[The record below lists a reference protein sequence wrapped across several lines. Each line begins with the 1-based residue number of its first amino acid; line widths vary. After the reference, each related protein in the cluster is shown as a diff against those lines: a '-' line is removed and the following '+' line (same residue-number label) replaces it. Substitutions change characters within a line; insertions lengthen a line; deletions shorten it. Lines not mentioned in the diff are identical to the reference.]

1 MCYLHP
7 CSFRGNYQF
16 CDIFSA
22 VRLQSLKNNFFV
34 HAHAFLYGQDCCFT
48 QTLVFCQYMFIEGM
62 SVLGYVYATI
72 RSVAF
77 VSSTIQEQAIQKS
90 PFTRLRNEDNSIIS

>member
-22 VRLQSLKNNFFV
+22 VRLQSLKNNF
-34 HAHAFLYGQDCCFT
+34 LYMLTRFYT
-48 QTLVFCQYMFIEGM
+48 AKTV
-62 SVLGYVYATI
+62 
-72 RSVAF
+72 
-77 VSSTIQEQAIQKS
+77 VSLK
-90 PFTRLRNEDNSIIS
+90 L

>member
-1 MCYLHP
+1 
-7 CSFRGNYQF
+7 
-16 CDIFSA
+16 
-22 VRLQSLKNNFFV
+22 
-34 HAHAFLYGQDCCFT
+34 
-48 QTLVFCQYMFIEGM
+48 MFIEGM